1 VGARYQN
8 LRAPNSVSV
17 VRSSRWRASS
27 ASGTGCRAPDR
38 HRSSLQEVGDLAL
51 RALSAASRAFC
62 WATFNSAK
70 ASSMRLLGVSLG
82 HADLLRDELRKV
94 SAVARVDLRVAQ
106 IGDEAARDRLGQI
119 GAGRLRLSPPNA
131 PFALT
136 AKWGGQ

>member
-94 SAVARVDLRVAQ
+94 SAVARVDLRVVQ
-106 IGDEAARDRLGQI
+106 IGDEGARDRRGQI
-119 GAGRLRLSPPNA
+119 GAGRLRLAGGGASRRS
-131 PFALT
+131 T
-136 AKWGGQ
+136 A